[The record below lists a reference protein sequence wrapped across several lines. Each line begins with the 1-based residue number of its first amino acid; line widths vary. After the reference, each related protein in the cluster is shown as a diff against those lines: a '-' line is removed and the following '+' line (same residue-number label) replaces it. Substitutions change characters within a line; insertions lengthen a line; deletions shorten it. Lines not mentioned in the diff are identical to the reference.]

1 VFPPSR
7 PRSTW
12 SLALRRRSTG
22 GFTLTVGPDEGQESY
37 TFTGHATRPEAPTQ
51 VIQLN
56 GRFDL
61 RAPLN
66 PPPLRQGIV
75 TRYDAAGSTGLD
87 WLLENRGSFHVVRNN
102 GGVESYAI
110 RTAEFLIDSDGLM
123 VGEFR
128 GVSFQ
133 RISSVIAPGTDLVV
147 RVRGRV
153 LGVCRVRL
161 PGAGNTT
168 GPDAVDP
175 TNSRPRCAEMFAGF
189 VGARAD
195 GHLFERWRVGGACEQ
210 HGEWARCRVA
220 LPRDR
225 RSALGLCW
233 RDDSRIGRRGRL
245 RGRQRRRPTRFD
257 VRRRGRH
264 RVRNRGRLR
273 RLSPTW
279 RRVWERRVDLFA
291 RPVHR
296 PVHGRTGLPTGVGP
310 LCRVL
315 ATGCAGRALVYFR
328 RVRARFAASPNDQR
342 QLSAPDTQ

>member
-1 VFPPSR
+1 MR
-7 PRSTW
+7 PTW
-12 SLALRRRSTG
+12 VLLYALAVGACSQSVSPTAPTTGVLSEDQRASARGVPAFASAEYVLAGVPAPLTG

-37 TFTGHATRPEAPTQ
+37 TFTGHAMQPEAPTQ
-51 VIQLN
+51 VVQLN

-66 PPPLRQGIV
+66 PPPLHQGVV
-75 TRYDAAGSTGLD
+75 TRYDASGSTGLD

-102 GGVESYAI
+102 GNVESYAI

-175 TNSRPRCAEMFAGF
+175 TNSRPRCAEMF
-189 VGARAD
+189 
-195 GHLFERWRVGGACEQ
+195 
-210 HGEWARCRVA
+210 
-220 LPRDR
+220 
-225 RSALGLCW
+225 SGL
-233 RDDSRIGRRGRL
+233 
-245 RGRQRRRPTRFD
+245 
-257 VRRRGRH
+257 
-264 RVRNRGRLR
+264 
-273 RLSPTW
+273 
-279 RRVWERRVDLFA
+279 
-291 RPVHR
+291 
-296 PVHGRTGLPTGVGP
+296 
-310 LCRVL
+310 
-315 ATGCAGRALVYFR
+315 
-328 RVRARFAASPNDQR
+328 
-342 QLSAPDTQ
+342 